1 MSDRI
6 ELRELRCSAIVGVLP
21 EERDR
26 TQPLIFDLDLERPFT
41 DAAVHDTLAATT
53 NYAAVLSLAT
63 RIASEGKYQLLET
76 LAHRVAN
83 EILAYDPDIAAVTVA
98 VRKVR
103 PPVREDVASV
113 GVRCTVRR
121 P

>member
-26 TQPLIFDLDLERPFT
+26 PQPLMFDLDLERPFA
-41 DAAVHDTLAATT
+41 DAVASDNLAATT
-53 NYAAVLSLAT
+53 NYAAVLALAA

-83 EILAYDPDIAAVTVA
+83 EILALDPEIAVVTVA
-98 VRKVR
+98 VRKLR

-113 GVRCTVRR
+113 GVRCTLHRH
-121 P
+121 